1 MYFSKLDVEQILG
14 QSCLNRID
22 LFDQLDSTNSFAIE
36 NTAIQSS
43 ELPWAVIAKQQTSGR
58 GRGNN
63 VWHAS
68 EGALTFTFVLDQSCI
83 AIPNR
88 RWHQVSLI
96 TAVAVAN
103 AVEQLLGGI
112 NVHLKWPNDI
122 YCEGRKLCGIL
133 VEQVERQDNRLHIGI
148 GINVNNS
155 FQDAPAEIQEKAISL
170 VELLGNESYLPELF
184 LQIVLQL
191 QDLLELCSESFLPL
205 IQHWVPRCLLRD
217 RTIEVQIGEKIHQGF
232 CQSINEEGAL
242 LLATDQ
248 GVESIF
254 AGVVTKF

>member
-1 MYFSKLDVEQILG
+1 MFFSKPDVEQIIS
-14 QSCLNRID
+14 QTCLNRID
-22 LFDQLDSTNSFAIE
+22 LFEQLDSTNSFAIE
-36 NTAIQSS
+36 NTTVQSS

-68 EGALTFTFVLDQSCI
+68 EGALTFTLVFDQSSI
-83 AIPNR
+83 VIPSR

-103 AVEQLLGGI
+103 AIEQVLGGI

-170 VELLGNESYLPELF
+170 IELLGDESYLPELF

-191 QDLLELCSESFLPL
+191 QELLELCADSFQPL
-205 IQHWVPRCLLRD
+205 VQHWVPRCLLRD
-217 RTIEVQIGEKIHQGF
+217 RSIEVQLGEKLLHGY

-242 LLATDQ
+242 QLATDQ
-248 GVESIF
+248 KVESLF